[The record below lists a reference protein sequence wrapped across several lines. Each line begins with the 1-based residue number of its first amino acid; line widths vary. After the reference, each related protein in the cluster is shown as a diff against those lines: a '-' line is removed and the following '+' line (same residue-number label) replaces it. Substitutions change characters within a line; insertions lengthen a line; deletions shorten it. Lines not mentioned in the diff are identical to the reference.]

1 MGAKRVKACS
11 DSQLVTQQLGGHCE
25 IKEERMKSYVD
36 RVRELGNQFSQMTV
50 EQIARTENQRAD
62 FLAKIESSLIDCRER
77 TITVLGVGIGEQV
90 LAISDDPEDWRL
102 PFIQLLEGMK
112 SEAKREKE
120 ILERR
125 ARLYYLVNGAS
136 YRKMVLPVD
145 AKFFS
150 ITEGIL
156 VLREAHEGGCAE
168 HIGFGSLARKVARAG
183 FYWPTMRNDAEEMV
197 KKCPSCQK
205 HGWKPNPS
213 PRAVKDIFCV
223 LGRTKRRSS
232 SPLQSL

>member
-1 MGAKRVKACS
+1 
-11 DSQLVTQQLGGHCE
+11 
-25 IKEERMKSYVD
+25 
-36 RVRELGNQFSQMTV
+36 
-50 EQIARTENQRAD
+50 
-62 FLAKIESSLIDCRER
+62 
-77 TITVLGVGIGEQV
+77 
-90 LAISDDPEDWRL
+90 
-102 PFIQLLEGMK
+102 MK

-136 YRKMVLPVD
+136 YRKMFLPVD

-183 FYWPTMRNDAEEMV
+183 FYWPTMRKDAEEMV

-205 HGWKPNPS
+205 HGQKIHIP
-213 PRAVKDIFCV
+213 AIEMIAI
-223 LGRTKRRSS
+223 S
-232 SPLQSL
+232 SPCRFARWGVDIVGPFVKAKEGKQFLVIAVDYFTKWVEAEPFSKSC